1 MPRKKTQSDAILER
15 RPSDRSAARTVKQ
28 SARQTRTGGVII
40 RSDRKRAFGWRGP
53 SPGSVSGFP
62 R

>member
-1 MPRKKTQSDAILER
+1 MQKKRNQSDSIIEQ
-15 RPSDRSAARTVKQ
+15 RPGDRSAARTVKQ
-28 SARQTRTGGVII
+28 STRQTRTGGVII

-53 SPGSVSGFP
+53 SPGSVTGFP